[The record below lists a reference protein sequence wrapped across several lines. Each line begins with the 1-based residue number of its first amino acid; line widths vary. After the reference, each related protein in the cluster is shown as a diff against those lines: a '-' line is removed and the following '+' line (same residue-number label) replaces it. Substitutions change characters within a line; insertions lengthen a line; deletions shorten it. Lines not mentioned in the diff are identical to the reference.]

1 MQFWHIFAKHG
12 EVNKVLTKQNVMFL
26 SEKDVVKEKILQ
38 QEQTF
43 LTSLKESTVINES
56 FENGNFKDGNN
67 VTITVPSD
75 NSPGPEEFYERA
87 GDGDVQTDGV

>member
-38 QEQTF
+38 QEQT

-75 NSPGPEEFYERA
+75 DPPGPEEFYERV
-87 GDGDVQTDGV
+87 GDGDVQIDGV

>member
-38 QEQTF
+38 QEQT
-43 LTSLKESTVINES
+43 LTSFKESTVINES

-75 NSPGPEEFYERA
+75 DPPGPEEFYERA
-87 GDGDVQTDGV
+87 GDGDVQIDGV